1 MTISPGFLLLVAPI
15 LAAQSVPK
23 TDKPAQAAATQPAP
37 EPSVSDAGIIKLVP
51 YKPTLSREPF
61 LTLSDAGAAAGGD
74 LVDDLAVKG
83 QFKRDGKVFA
93 IIADSRGNTRWLA
106 IGYKFKDGELVAIDD
121 KSVTFH
127 QWDPNSTNKSVYRK
141 VVKSFKREEAKR

>member
-1 MTISPGFLLLVAPI
+1 MKIPSTLLLLMAPA
-15 LAAQSVPK
+15 LMAQATPK
-23 TDKPAQAAATQPAP
+23 TGKTAPAPAQEPAAA
-37 EPSVSDAGIIKLVP
+37 DAGIIKQVP

-83 QFKRDGKVFA
+83 RFVRDGKVFA
-93 IIADSRGNTRWLA
+93 IIADSRGNTRWLP

>member
-1 MTISPGFLLLVAPI
+1 MKITPTLLLLLAPA
-15 LAAQSVPK
+15 LFAQGAPK
-23 TDKPAQAAATQPAP
+23 TDKPVQAVAGQAAP
-37 EPSVSDAGIIKLVP
+37 EPSASDAGVIKLVP

-83 QFKRDGKVFA
+83 RFVRDGKVFA
-93 IIADSRGNTRWLA
+93 IIADSRGNTRWLP

>member
-1 MTISPGFLLLVAPI
+1 MKITPTLLLLMTPALFAQGAP
-15 LAAQSVPK
+15 K
-23 TDKPAQAAATQPAP
+23 GDKPASAGQAAP
-37 EPSVSDAGIIKLVP
+37 EPSATDAGVIKLVP

-83 QFKRDGKVFA
+83 RFVRDGKVFA
-93 IIADSRGNTRWLA
+93 IIADSRGNTRWLP

>member
-1 MTISPGFLLLVAPI
+1 MKITPAILLLLAPV
-15 LAAQSVPK
+15 LAAQGAPK
-23 TDKPAQAAATQPAP
+23 ADKPAAAQAAPEAPAT
-37 EPSVSDAGIIKLVP
+37 DAGIIKQVP
-51 YKPTLSREPF
+51 YRPTLVREPF
-61 LTLSDAGAAAGGD
+61 LTLSDSGAAGGGD

-93 IIADSRGNTRWLA
+93 IIADSRGNTRWLSV
-106 IGYKFKDGELVAIDD
+106 GYKFRDGELVAIDD

>member
-1 MTISPGFLLLVAPI
+1 MKIPSTLLLLLAPA
-15 LAAQSVPK
+15 LMAQATPKAGKTAPAPAAQEP
-23 TDKPAQAAATQPAP
+23 AAA
-37 EPSVSDAGIIKLVP
+37 DAGIIKQVP

-83 QFKRDGKVFA
+83 RFVRDGKVFA
-93 IIADSRGNTRWLA
+93 IIADSRGNTRWLP

>member
-1 MTISPGFLLLVAPI
+1 MKIPYTLLLVMAPA
-15 LAAQSVPK
+15 LMAQGAPKADKAAPSQEP
-23 TDKPAQAAATQPAP
+23 AAA
-37 EPSVSDAGIIKLVP
+37 DAGIIKQVP
-51 YKPTLSREPF
+51 YKPTLVREPF

-93 IIADSRGNTRWLA
+93 IIADSRGNTRWLP

>member
-1 MTISPGFLLLVAPI
+1 MKITPTLLLLLAPA
-15 LAAQSVPK
+15 LFAQGAPK
-23 TDKPAQAAATQPAP
+23 TDKPVQAVAGQAAP
-37 EPSVSDAGIIKLVP
+37 EPSASDAGIIKLVP

-83 QFKRDGKVFA
+83 RFVRDGKVFA
-93 IIADSRGNTRWLA
+93 IIADSRGNTRWLP